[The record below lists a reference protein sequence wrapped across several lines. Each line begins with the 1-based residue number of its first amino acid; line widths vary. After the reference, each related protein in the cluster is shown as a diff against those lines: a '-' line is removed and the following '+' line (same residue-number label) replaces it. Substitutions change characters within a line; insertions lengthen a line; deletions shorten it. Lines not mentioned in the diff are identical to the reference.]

1 MGSEPLARP
10 LAEVAPSG
18 DGASAV
24 LARRWPPH
32 WLLASLGIVYLA
44 ALAALVFLPGGSLLD
59 RLRVL
64 DGGICAQLPSHSF
77 FPGGQQL
84 PLCARN
90 TGIYLGFAS
99 TLLVLLAAGRTR
111 VMRLPAVGVAIV
123 LVLAVAAL
131 GVDGF
136 NSFFRDLQLPHLY
149 QPHNL
154 LRLGT
159 GLATGTAMASFLLPV
174 ANSLI
179 WRREDDRPVFTG
191 FGQLAVMLP
200 VLLIAFLAVA
210 SQAAWLLYPLAL
222 LSTAGLVAALT
233 LINVV
238 FVLGISGRTGR
249 IERARA
255 FLPVLT
261 VAMALAVVELLA
273 LSLLKT
279 SLLQRLGGIPLS

>member
-1 MGSEPLARP
+1 MGSEPG
-10 LAEVAPSG
+10 AEGVSIGAPGLVAASG
-18 DGASAV
+18 H
-24 LARRWPPH
+24 RWPPD
-32 WLLASLGIVYLA
+32 WLLAGLGVAYIG
-44 ALAALVFLPGGSLLD
+44 ALAALVFLPGGTLLD

-99 TLLVLLAAGRTR
+99 TLLVLVVAGRTR
-111 VMRLPAVGVAIV
+111 VMRLPAVGVAVV
-123 LVLAVAAL
+123 LVLAVAML

-179 WRREDDRPVFTG
+179 WRREDDRPAFAS
-191 FGQLAVMLP
+191 FGQLAVMVP

-210 SQAAWLLYPLAL
+210 SQASWLLYPLAL

-233 LINVV
+233 LINMV

-249 IERARA
+249 IEGARA
-255 FLPVLT
+255 LLPALT
-261 VAMALAVVELLA
+261 VALILAVVELLA

-279 SLLQRLGGIPLS
+279 SILQRMGGLPIS

>member
-1 MGSEPLARP
+1 MGSEPG
-10 LAEVAPSG
+10 AEGVPIGAPGLVAASG
-18 DGASAV
+18 H
-24 LARRWPPH
+24 RWPPD
-32 WLLASLGIVYLA
+32 WLLAGLGVAYIG
-44 ALAALVFLPGGSLLD
+44 ALAALVFLPGGTLLD

-99 TLLVLLAAGRTR
+99 TLLVLVVAGRTR
-111 VMRLPAVGVAIV
+111 VMRLPAVGVAVV
-123 LVLAVAAL
+123 LMLAVAML

-179 WRREDDRPVFTG
+179 WRREDDRPAFAS
-191 FGQLAVMLP
+191 FGQLAVMVP

-210 SQAAWLLYPLAL
+210 SQASWLLYPLAL

-233 LINVV
+233 LINMV

-249 IERARA
+249 IEGARA
-255 FLPVLT
+255 LLPALT
-261 VAMALAVVELLA
+261 VALILAVVELLA

-279 SLLQRLGGIPLS
+279 SILQRMGGLPIS

>member
-1 MGSEPLARP
+1 MGSEPG
-10 LAEVAPSG
+10 AEGVPIGAPGLVAASG
-18 DGASAV
+18 H
-24 LARRWPPH
+24 RWPPD
-32 WLLASLGIVYLA
+32 WLLAGLGVAYIG
-44 ALAALVFLPGGSLLD
+44 ALAALVFLPGGTLLD

-99 TLLVLLAAGRTR
+99 TLLVLVVAGRTR
-111 VMRLPAVGVAIV
+111 VMRLPAVGVAVV
-123 LVLAVAAL
+123 LVLAVAML

-179 WRREDDRPVFTG
+179 WRREDDRPAFAS
-191 FGQLAVMLP
+191 FGQLAVMVP

-210 SQAAWLLYPLAL
+210 SQASWLLYPLAL

-233 LINVV
+233 LINMV

-249 IERARA
+249 IEGARA
-255 FLPVLT
+255 LLPALT
-261 VAMALAVVELLA
+261 VALILAVVELLA

-279 SLLQRLGGIPLS
+279 SILQRMGGLPIS

>member
-1 MGSEPLARP
+1 MGSELG
-10 LAEVAPSG
+10 AEGVPIGAPGLVAASG
-18 DGASAV
+18 H
-24 LARRWPPH
+24 RWPPD
-32 WLLASLGIVYLA
+32 WLLAGLGVAYIG
-44 ALAALVFLPGGSLLD
+44 ALAALVFLPGGTLLD

-99 TLLVLLAAGRTR
+99 TLLVLVVAGRTR
-111 VMRLPAVGVAIV
+111 VMRLPAVGVAVV
-123 LVLAVAAL
+123 LVLAVAML

-179 WRREDDRPVFTG
+179 WRREDDRPAFAS
-191 FGQLAVMLP
+191 FGQLAVMVP

-210 SQAAWLLYPLAL
+210 SQASWLLYPLAL

-233 LINVV
+233 LINMV

-249 IERARA
+249 IEGARA
-255 FLPVLT
+255 LLPALT
-261 VAMALAVVELLA
+261 VALILAVVELLA

-279 SLLQRLGGIPLS
+279 SILQRMGGLPIS

>member
-1 MGSEPLARP
+1 MGSELG
-10 LAEVAPSG
+10 AEGVPIGAPGLVAASG
-18 DGASAV
+18 H
-24 LARRWPPH
+24 RWPPD
-32 WLLASLGIVYLA
+32 WLLAGLGVAYIG
-44 ALAALVFLPGGSLLD
+44 ALAALVFLPGGTLLD

-99 TLLVLLAAGRTR
+99 TLLVLVVAGRTR
-111 VMRLPAVGVAIV
+111 VMRLPAVGVAVV
-123 LVLAVAAL
+123 LVLAVAML

-136 NSFFRDLQLPHLY
+136 NSLFRDLRLPHLY

-179 WRREDDRPVFTG
+179 WRREDDRPAFAS
-191 FGQLAVMLP
+191 FGQLAVMVP

-210 SQAAWLLYPLAL
+210 SQASWLLYPLAL

-233 LINVV
+233 LINMV

-249 IERARA
+249 IEGARA
-255 FLPVLT
+255 LLPALT
-261 VAMALAVVELLA
+261 VALILAVVELLA

-279 SLLQRLGGIPLS
+279 SILQRMGGLPIS

>member
-1 MGSEPLARP
+1 MGSEPG
-10 LAEVAPSG
+10 AEGVPI
-18 DGASAV
+18 GASGLVA
-24 LARRWPPH
+24 ASGHRWPPD
-32 WLLASLGIVYLA
+32 WLLAGLGVAYIG
-44 ALAALVFLPGGSLLD
+44 ALAALVFLPGGTLLD

-99 TLLVLLAAGRTR
+99 TLLVLVVAGRTR
-111 VMRLPAVGVAIV
+111 VMRLPAVGVAVV
-123 LVLAVAAL
+123 LVLAVAML

-179 WRREDDRPVFTG
+179 WRREDDRPAFAS
-191 FGQLAVMLP
+191 FGQLAVMVP

-210 SQAAWLLYPLAL
+210 SQASWLLYPLAL

-233 LINVV
+233 LINMV

-249 IERARA
+249 IEGARA
-255 FLPVLT
+255 LLPALT
-261 VAMALAVVELLA
+261 VALILAVVELLA

-279 SLLQRLGGIPLS
+279 SILQRMGGLPIS

>member
-1 MGSEPLARP
+1 MGSEPG
-10 LAEVAPSG
+10 AEGVPIGAPGLVAASG
-18 DGASAV
+18 H
-24 LARRWPPH
+24 RWPPDS
-32 WLLASLGIVYLA
+32 LLAGLGVAYIG
-44 ALAALVFLPGGSLLD
+44 ALAALVFLPGGTLLD

-99 TLLVLLAAGRTR
+99 TLLVLVVAGRTR
-111 VMRLPAVGVAIV
+111 VMRLPAVGVAVV
-123 LVLAVAAL
+123 LVLAVAML

-136 NSFFRDLQLPHLY
+136 NSFFRDLRLPHLY

-179 WRREDDRPVFTG
+179 WRREDDRPAFAS
-191 FGQLAVMLP
+191 FGQLAVMVP

-210 SQAAWLLYPLAL
+210 SQASWLLYPLAL

-233 LINVV
+233 LINMV

-249 IERARA
+249 IEGARA
-255 FLPVLT
+255 LLPALT
-261 VAMALAVVELLA
+261 VALILAVVELLA

-279 SLLQRLGGIPLS
+279 SILQRMGGLPIS

>member
-1 MGSEPLARP
+1 MGSELG
-10 LAEVAPSG
+10 AEGVPIGAPGLVAASG
-18 DGASAV
+18 H
-24 LARRWPPH
+24 RWPPD
-32 WLLASLGIVYLA
+32 WLLAGLGVAYIG
-44 ALAALVFLPGGSLLD
+44 ALAALVFLPGGTLLD

-99 TLLVLLAAGRTR
+99 TLLVLVVAGRTR
-111 VMRLPAVGVAIV
+111 VMRLPAVGVAVV
-123 LVLAVAAL
+123 LVLAVAML

-136 NSFFRDLQLPHLY
+136 NSFFRDLRLPHLY

-179 WRREDDRPVFTG
+179 WRREDDRPAFAS
-191 FGQLAVMLP
+191 FGQLAVMVP

-210 SQAAWLLYPLAL
+210 SQASWLLYPLAL

-233 LINVV
+233 LINMV

-249 IERARA
+249 IEGARA
-255 FLPVLT
+255 LLPALT
-261 VAMALAVVELLA
+261 VALILAVVELLA

-279 SLLQRLGGIPLS
+279 SILQRMGGLPIS